1 MRLAPRFAAAITV
14 LVLTVAGCGGA
25 EVVYREVPGG
35 PVELEVPGEG
45 TGFAGAATPTPTAE
59 ADATETPDADA
70 EPDATAEPQATA
82 APDTGTDDGTG
93 DGTEA
98 PPADD
103 ATNDTPPPAGS
114 PQEQF
119 EDYCAEN
126 PGAC

>member
-1 MRLAPRFAAAITV
+1 MRLAPRFTAAIAV

-25 EVVYREVPGG
+25 NVAYREVPGG
-35 PVELEVPGEG
+35 PVELEVPGDG
-45 TGFAGAATPTPTAE
+45 AAVGAATPTPTAD
-59 ADATETPDADA
+59 ADATETPGRRT
-70 EPDATAEPQATA
+70 PRRTPRAEPQATA

-93 DGTEA
+93 GGTEA

-114 PQEQF
+114 PQQQF

>member
-1 MRLAPRFAAAITV
+1 MRLAPRFTAAIAV

-25 EVVYREVPGG
+25 NVAYREVPGG

-45 TGFAGAATPTPTAE
+45 AAVGAATPTPTAE
-59 ADATETPDADA
+59 ADATETPDPDA
-70 EPDATAEPQATA
+70 EADATAEPQATA

-114 PQEQF
+114 PQQQF